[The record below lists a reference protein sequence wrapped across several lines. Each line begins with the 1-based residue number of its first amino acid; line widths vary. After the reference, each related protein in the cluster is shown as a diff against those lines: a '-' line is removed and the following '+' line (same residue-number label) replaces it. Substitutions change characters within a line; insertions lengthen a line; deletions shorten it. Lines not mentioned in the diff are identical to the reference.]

1 MPTKYKN
8 LKRININPLINNW
21 QQSVGYT
28 KQNLHCFNNEMA
40 TWHLSVRIVRTP
52 LQPVCSQLLSYP
64 TFNIEI
70 LYNKVYTWLT
80 YASFNKANSFE
91 KKREKKNIA
100 DSYRSCVICNH
111 RVEDPSSWN
120 VLLLHQQQQRTKTQ
134 TQKLNWFFCQRLTF
148 YHKNCIKMPPKQES
162 FWLFAI
168 RQ

>member
-1 MPTKYKN
+1 MTAISWVYETKFALFQQWNGN
-8 LKRININPLINNW
+8 LAPFC
-21 QQSVGYT
+21 
-28 KQNLHCFNNEMA
+28 QNCQLTH
-40 TWHLSVRIVRTP
+40 

-148 YHKNCIKMPPKQES
+148 YHKNCIIMPPKQES
-162 FWLFAI
+162 FLV
-168 RQ
+168 RH